1 MRRGLTDD
9 ERSVRGTVVAGL
21 SANGLR
27 LLDIFEGD
35 EYRQAEVEATLLT
48 QLASS
53 VVDANVSSAH
63 VLQTGSTMPA
73 LVYTWSANLSRLE
86 PRLWSYE
93 DFLRDKAQR
102 WVGPK
107 VEVDDF
113 VIVDESRGSLQ
124 APEPLQAHIVN
135 RQGM

>member
-1 MRRGLTDD
+1 MRRDLTND
-9 ERSVRGTVVAGL
+9 ERTVRGTVVAGL
-21 SANGLR
+21 SANDLR

-35 EYRQAEVEATLLT
+35 EYQQAEVEATLLT

-53 VVDANVSSAH
+53 VVDASISSAH

-73 LVYTWSANLSRLE
+73 LVYTWSASLSRLE
-86 PRLWSYE
+86 PCLWSYE

-102 WVGPK
+102 WIGSR

-113 VIVDESRGSLQ
+113 LIVDESRGSLRP
-124 APEPLQAHIVN
+124 PEPLQAHVVN
-135 RQGM
+135 RHNI